1 MSLIN
6 FDLNR
11 DVTSAAVISKTNFE
25 IEGPTAATN
34 RSIAAFVMEAT
45 STGFLVNAQDT
56 TTTTPLSSAFRNIS
70 NYFFSS
76 SAANAIPVAQNNV
89 STTGIARVIT
99 IGRETVDDAI
109 LSGSVT
115 GTFAFGTT
123 QNKIIIDVPETTIS
137 GSVGQKGDLVE
148 KQTPTNIVGTIFYDT
163 GTMVFHGGSTDD
175 TNFLASVNSGFQ
187 FATNSTTT
195 TGGTIAISK
204 LSFTSLNLIKRT
216 MFFTRAF
223 NKEFNYTNNP
233 TSTSNAVDG
242 TISANLTGNP
252 LTFITTVGL
261 YNQNNELLAVAKTSP
276 PVKKDFS
283 TEKIF
288 NIRLQY

>member
-1 MSLIN
+1 MAIN
-6 FDLNR
+6 TFNLDR
-11 DVTSAAVISKTNFE
+11 DVTTAAVISKTNYE
-25 IEGPTAATN
+25 ISSPTAAQN

-45 STGFLVNAQDT
+45 STGFLVNSQGT

-89 STTGIARVIT
+89 TTTGIARVIT
-99 IGRETVDDAI
+99 LGRETTDDAI

-115 GTFAFGTT
+115 ATFSFGVEE
-123 QNKIIIDVPETTIS
+123 NKVIVDVPETTVS

-148 KQTPTNIVGTIFYDT
+148 AAQTTNVVGTVFYDT
-163 GTMVFHGGSTDD
+163 GTMVFHGGNETTD
-175 TNFLASVNSGFQ
+175 FLSVSSSGFQ
-187 FATNSTTT
+187 FGTGATAA
-195 TGGTIAISK
+195 TIAINN
-204 LSFTSLNLIKRT
+204 LQFTSLNLIKRS

-233 TSTSNAVDG
+233 TAITNAVDG
-242 TISANLTGNP
+242 SISSNLTGNP
-252 LTFITTVGL
+252 TTFITTVGL
-261 YNQNNELLAVAKTSP
+261 YNDNNELLAVAKTSP
-276 PVKKDFS
+276 PVRKDFS

>member
-34 RSIAAFVMEAT
+34 RSVAAVVMEAT

>member
-1 MSLIN
+1 M
-6 FDLNR
+6 
-11 DVTSAAVISKTNFE
+11 
-25 IEGPTAATN
+25 
-34 RSIAAFVMEAT
+34 
-45 STGFLVNAQDT
+45 VNAQDT

>member
-1 MSLIN
+1 MAIN
-6 FDLNR
+6 TFDLDR
-11 DVTSAAVISKTNFE
+11 DVTTAAVISKTNYE
-25 IEGPTAATN
+25 ITSPTAAQN

-45 STGFLVNAQDT
+45 STGFLVNSQGT

-89 STTGIARVIT
+89 TTSGIARVVT
-99 IGRETVDDAI
+99 IGRETTDDAI

-115 GTFAFGTT
+115 ATFSFGTA
-123 QNKIIIDVPETTIS
+123 QNKVIVDVPETTVS

-148 KQTPTNIVGTIFYDT
+148 AAQTTNIVGTVFYDS
-163 GTMVFHGGSTDD
+163 GTLVFHGGDSSRD
-175 TNFLASVNSGFQ
+175 TNFLDAATSGFQ
-187 FATNSTTT
+187 FGTGATAN
-195 TGGTIAISK
+195 TIAINN
-204 LSFTSLNLIKRT
+204 LQFTSLNLIKRS

-233 TSTSNAVDG
+233 TAITNAVDG
-242 TISANLTGNP
+242 SVSSNLTGNP
-252 LTFITTVGL
+252 TTFITTVGL
-261 YNQNNELLAVAKTSP
+261 YNDNNELLAVAKTSP
-276 PVKKDFS
+276 PVRKDFS

>member
-1 MSLIN
+1 MTIANYNLTQDVIN
-6 FDLNR
+6 TEVITKTNYEI
-11 DVTSAAVISKTNFE
+11 TSA
-25 IEGPTAATN
+25 TAAQN
-34 RSIAAFVMEAT
+34 RNINAFVMEAT

>member
-34 RSIAAFVMEAT
+34 RSVAAFVMEAT

-163 GTMVFHGGSTDD
+163 GTMVSMAVPQMILIFWRRLIRV
-175 TNFLASVNSGFQ
+175 F
-187 FATNSTTT
+187 
-195 TGGTIAISK
+195 
-204 LSFTSLNLIKRT
+204 NLQQT
-216 MFFTRAF
+216 LQQLPA
-223 NKEFNYTNNP
+223 
-233 TSTSNAVDG
+233 
-242 TISANLTGNP
+242 
-252 LTFITTVGL
+252 GL
-261 YNQNNELLAVAKTSP
+261 LL
-276 PVKKDFS
+276 
-283 TEKIF
+283 
-288 NIRLQY
+288 

>member
-34 RSIAAFVMEAT
+34 RIVAAFVMEAT

>member
-34 RSIAAFVMEAT
+34 RSVAAFVMEAT

>member
-34 RSIAAFVMEAT
+34 RSVAAFVMEAT
-45 STGFLVNAQDT
+45 STGFLGNAQDT

-148 KQTPTNIVGTIFYDT
+148 KQTATNIVGTIFYDT

-223 NKEFNYTNNP
+223 NKEVNYTNNP

>member
-11 DVTSAAVISKTNFE
+11 DVTTAGIISKTMYE
-25 IEGPTAATN
+25 IVSPTAASN
-34 RSIAAFVMEAT
+34 RSIAAFVTEAT
-45 STGFLVNAQDT
+45 STGFMVNSQGT
-56 TTTTPLSSAFRNIS
+56 TTTTPLSSTFRNIS

-89 STTGIARVIT
+89 TTSGIARVIT
-99 IGRETVDDAI
+99 IGRETVDDTI

-115 GTFAFGTT
+115 ATFSFHETSD
-123 QNKIIIDVPETTIS
+123 IIITDIPETTIS
-137 GSVGQKGDLVE
+137 GSVGQKGDLVDATE
-148 KQTPTNIVGTIFYDT
+148 HTNIVGTVFYDT
-163 GTMVFHGGSTDD
+163 GTLVFHGGDPAAN
-175 TNFLASVNSGFQ
+175 TNFLAPSNSGFQ
-187 FATNSTTT
+187 FAYGSTANK
-195 TGGTIAISK
+195 ININNI
-204 LSFTSLNLIKRT
+204 SFTSLNLIKRS

-233 TSTSNAVDG
+233 TAIDNTADG
-242 TISANLTGNP
+242 SITANLTANP
-252 LTFITTVGL
+252 TTFITTVGL
-261 YNQNNELLAVAKTSP
+261 YNNDNELLAVAKTSP